1 MLRCQ
6 EESECR
12 LKQWDTTSHTP
23 EWPKSR
29 RENTKCWLGYRATG
43 ALVYWWGSAGWR
55 RFIGEQIGL
64 RWFVLS
70 ISNGLRMDAY
80 ARTYMQILRAAQKS
94 PVWLLVSEWLQEQ
107 MMRDGPVPI
116 YIYLNQSSREKALGG
131 MVLSKWSQWKKGHV
145 LCGDIY
151 MTSWKDKAGSNFKKK
166 SMLTKWRVEQ
176 DFRVRKY
183 PHVIVQMWI
192 HSIKLFSTPW
202 NMQLQE
208 RTPI

>member
-1 MLRCQ
+1 M
-6 EESECR
+6 
-12 LKQWDTTSHTP
+12 
-23 EWPKSR
+23 
-29 RENTKCWLGYRATG
+29 G
-43 ALVYWWGSAGWR
+43 
-55 RFIGEQIGL
+55 FGERKGL

-116 YIYLNQSSREKALGG
+116 YIFESIKPWEDTWWHGTKQMKP
-131 MVLSKWSQWKKGHV
+131 MKKKPCTVWWH
-145 LCGDIY
+145 LYDF
-151 MTSWKDKAGSNFKKK
+151 MKRQSWKQFKKK
-166 SMLTKWRVEQ
+166 INEWRVEQ

-202 NMQLQE
+202 NMQLKE

>member
-23 EWPKSR
+23 EWPKFR

-43 ALVYWWGSAGWR
+43 ALVYWWGSAEWH

-70 ISNGLRMDAY
+70 NSNGLRMNAY

-116 YIYLNQSSREKALGG
+116 YIFESIKPWEGTRWHGTKQMKP
-131 MVLSKWSQWKKGHV
+131 MKKSHV